1 MIRPESAPVYDQ
13 IDLKLGIKSSLPSV
27 KPTLALLFLMWHEM
41 GRPSELEY
49 ATAQGNTIVLRT
61 DIEET
66 LYQRLHE
73 ISDGVTLEQFR
84 DKVNNNLMFKA
95 QLEALLVAFELVWKV
110 AKIRFS
116 DGRSNSAERTGG
128 SRFPK
133 KVWFT
138 LNMDLLDA
146 VCGDD
151 ADYIKIFFSW
161 LGFDLN
167 ADNEKE
173 SNIIRFLTIISE
185 SAYYKLIDNEADVV
199 FNLES
204 VYKAVLSH
212 TDAVDISGDK
222 EAKGSLRIL
231 KSALAE
237 NLISN
242 ISVHNNAVTAI
253 DADALRHYADRVA
266 VFHQLE
272 PKVYLTTPIT
282 EPTIDFDA
290 LRREWMDQDNQEFI
304 LSCLDFMKAHG
315 LFTDKS
321 LETLQDK
328 EQCAVLFRHNSLNG
342 ILLSVN
348 PNQPDDEQRKD
359 TNGNTR
365 YYSEKYMIAENGYFV
380 SSEWRPDRADARK
393 PLIDWIFALMQKIKF
408 STGYQSE
415 FPRNRILFGAPGTG
429 KSFTLNREKD
439 LLLADGGEYERVT
452 FHPDYSYAN
461 FVGTYKPVPCKDSD
475 GKDAIT
481 YSYVPGPFMRTYVKA
496 LQNSRTD
503 APKPFLLVIEE
514 INRANVAAVFGD
526 VFQLLDRGGDEVSE
540 YPIQASEDI
549 KKYLAGELGGNPDD
563 YAEIRIPDNMFIW
576 ATMNSAD
583 QGVFPMDTAF
593 KRRWDFT
600 YLGIDDSEAGI
611 VGKKVVLGQG
621 DYRRIVEWNAL
632 RKAINN
638 ELLTYKVNEDKLM
651 GPYFISKKNLP
662 DGEMIDPAVFTRIFK
677 NKVIMYLFD
686 DAAKQ
691 KRITLFGGCDEKA
704 KNQYSK
710 ICREFDTKGVYIFCE
725 GISSQFIDN
734 VPEDDGE

>member
-1 MIRPESAPVYDQ
+1 MIRPESAPVYDP

-116 DGRSNSAERTGG
+116 DGRPNSAERTGG

-161 LGFDLN
+161 LGFNLN

-173 SNIIRFLTIISE
+173 NNIIRFLTIISE
-185 SAYYKLIDNEADVV
+185 SAYYKLIDNEANVV

-272 PKVYLTTPIT
+272 PNVYLTTPIT

-342 ILLSVN
+342 ILLRVN

-365 YYSEKYMIAENGYFV
+365 YYSEKYMIAENEYFV

-393 PLIDWIFALMQKIKF
+393 PLIDWIFALMQEIKF

-429 KSFTLNREKD
+429 KSFTLNREKN

-475 GKDAIT
+475 DKDAIT

-496 LQNSRTD
+496 LQNSKTD
-503 APKPFLLVIEE
+503 TPKPFLLVIEE

-526 VFQLLDRGGDEVSE
+526 VFQLLDRGDDEVSE

-563 YAEIRIPDNMFIW
+563 YSEIRLPDNMFIW

-662 DGEMIDPAVFTRIFK
+662 EGEMIDPAVFTRIFK

-710 ICREFDTKGVYIFCE
+710 ICREFDAKGVYIFCE

>member
-1 MIRPESAPVYDQ
+1 MIRPESAPVYEQ
-13 IDLKLGIKSSLPSV
+13 VDLKLGIKSSLPSV
-27 KPTLALLFLMWHEM
+27 KPTLALLFLMWREM

-49 ATAQGNTIVLRT
+49 ATAQGDAIVLRT
-61 DIEET
+61 DIEEA

-84 DKVNNNLMFKA
+84 DKTNNNLMFKA

-116 DGRSNSAERTGG
+116 DGRPNSAERTGG

-151 ADYIKIFFSW
+151 ADYIKVFFSW

-185 SAYYKLIDNEADVV
+185 SAYYKLVDNEADVV

-242 ISVHNNAVTAI
+242 ISAHNNAVTAI

-272 PKVYLTTPIT
+272 PKVYLTTPTT
-282 EPTIDFDA
+282 ETTIDFDA
-290 LRREWMDQDNQEFI
+290 LRQEWMDKDNQEFI
-304 LSCLDFMKAHG
+304 LSCLDFMKTHG

-328 EQCAVLFRHNSLNG
+328 EQCAVLFHHNSLNG
-342 ILLSVN
+342 ILLCVN

-359 TNGNTR
+359 ANGNAR
-365 YYSEKYMIAENGYFV
+365 YYSEKYIIAENGYFV
-380 SSEWRPDRADARK
+380 SSEWRPDREDARK
-393 PLIDWIFALMQKIKF
+393 PLIDWIFALMQEIKF
-408 STGYQSE
+408 NTGYQSE

-429 KSFTLNREKD
+429 KSFTLNHEKD

-475 GKDAIT
+475 GKDVIT
-481 YSYVPGPFMRTYVKA
+481 YSYVPGPFMRTCVKA

-503 APKPFLLVIEE
+503 DPKPFLLVIEE
-514 INRANVAAVFGD
+514 INRANVSAVFGD
-526 VFQLLDRGGDEVSE
+526 IFQLLDRGDDEVSE

-549 KKYLAGELGGNPDD
+549 KKYLAEELGGNPDD

-611 VGKKVVLGQG
+611 VGKKVILGQG

-662 DGEMIDPAVFTRIFK
+662 EGEMIDPAVFARIFK

-710 ICREFDTKGVYIFCE
+710 ICREFDAKGVYIFCE

-734 VPEDDGE
+734 APEDDGE

>member
-27 KPTLALLFLMWHEM
+27 KPTLALLFLMWREM

-49 ATAQGNTIVLRT
+49 TSTQGNAIVLRT
-61 DIEET
+61 DIEEK
-66 LYQRLHE
+66 LYQKLQE
-73 ISDGVTLEQFR
+73 VSDGITLEQFR
-84 DKVNNNLMFKA
+84 DKVNNNLMLKA

-116 DGRSNSAERTGG
+116 DGKPNSAERTGG

-133 KVWFT
+133 KLWFT
-138 LNMDLLDA
+138 LNMDMLDA

-151 ADYIKIFFSW
+151 VDYVKVFFSW

-167 ADNEKE
+167 TDVEKE
-173 SNIIRFLTIISE
+173 KNVIRFLTAISE
-185 SAYYKLIDNEADVV
+185 SAYYKLIDNETDVV

-212 TDAVDISGDK
+212 VDAVDISGDK

-231 KSALAE
+231 KSALTE

-242 ISVHNNAVTAI
+242 LSARNNAVTAI
-253 DADALRHYADRVA
+253 DEDALRRYADRVA

-272 PKVYLTTPIT
+272 PKVYLTAPAT
-282 EPTIDFDA
+282 ETTIDFDA
-290 LRREWMDQDNQEFI
+290 LRQEWMDKDNQEFI
-304 LSCLDFMKAHG
+304 LACLDFMKSHG
-315 LFTDKS
+315 LFTDSS
-321 LETLQDK
+321 LEILQNK
-328 EQCAVLFRHNSLNG
+328 EQCAELFSHNSLNG
-342 ILLSVN
+342 ILLHVN
-348 PNQPDDEQRKD
+348 PEQAEDEQRRD
-359 TNGNTR
+359 GNGNTR
-365 YYSEKYMIAENGYFV
+365 YYSEKYVIEDTEYFV
-380 SSEWRPDRADARK
+380 SSEWRPDREDARK
-393 PLIDWIFALMQKIKF
+393 PLIDWIFAMMQKIKF
-408 STGYQSE
+408 STGYQCE
-415 FPRNRILFGAPGTG
+415 FSRNRILFGAPGTG
-429 KSFTLNREKD
+429 KSFTLNHEKD
-439 LLLADGGEYERVT
+439 ILLADGGEYERVT

-461 FVGTYKPVPCKDSD
+461 FVGTYKPVPCQDSD

-481 YSYVPGPFMRTYVKA
+481 YTYVPGPFMRTYVKA
-496 LQNSRTD
+496 LRNSRSD
-503 APKPFLLVIEE
+503 DPKPFLLVIEE

-526 VFQLLDRGGDEVSE
+526 VFQLLDRGDNEVSE

-549 KKYLAGELGGNPDD
+549 KKYLAEELGGAPDI
-563 YAEIRIPDNMFIW
+563 YSEIRIPDNMFIW

-611 VGKKVVLGQG
+611 VGKKVILGQG
-621 DYRRIVEWNAL
+621 NYRRVVEWNAL
-632 RKAINN
+632 RKAIND

-662 DGEMIDPAVFTRIFK
+662 EGEMIDPAVFTRIFK

>member
-116 DGRSNSAERTGG
+116 DGRPNSAERTGG

-185 SAYYKLIDNEADVV
+185 SAYYKLIDNEAEVV

-342 ILLSVN
+342 ILLRVN

-393 PLIDWIFALMQKIKF
+393 PLIDWIFALMQEIKF

-526 VFQLLDRGGDEVSE
+526 VFQLLDRGDDEVSE

-549 KKYLAGELGGNPDD
+549 KKYLAGELGGKPDD

-662 DGEMIDPAVFTRIFK
+662 EGEMIDPAVFTRIFK

>member
-13 IDLKLGIKSSLPSV
+13 IDLKLGIKSSLPYV

-116 DGRSNSAERTGG
+116 DGRPNSAERTGG

-185 SAYYKLIDNEADVV
+185 SAYYKLIDNEAEVV

-342 ILLSVN
+342 ILLRVN

-393 PLIDWIFALMQKIKF
+393 PLIDWIFALMQEIKF

-526 VFQLLDRGGDEVSE
+526 VFQLLDRGDDEVSE

-662 DGEMIDPAVFTRIFK
+662 EGEMIDPAVFTRIFK

>member
-1 MIRPESAPVYDQ
+1 MIRPESAPVYEQ
-13 IDLKLGIKSSLPSV
+13 VDLKLGIKSSLPSV
-27 KPTLALLFLMWHEM
+27 KPTLALLFLMWREM

-49 ATAQGNTIVLRT
+49 ATAQGDAIVLRT
-61 DIEET
+61 DIEEA

-84 DKVNNNLMFKA
+84 DKTNINLMFKA

-116 DGRSNSAERTGG
+116 DGRPNSAERTGG

-151 ADYIKIFFSW
+151 ADYLKVFFSW

-173 SNIIRFLTIISE
+173 RNIIRFLTIISE
-185 SAYYKLIDNEADVV
+185 SAYYKLIDNDADVV
-199 FNLES
+199 FNLER
-204 VYKAVLSH
+204 VNKAVLSH

-253 DADALRHYADRVA
+253 DAAALRHYADRVA

-272 PKVYLTTPIT
+272 PKVYLTTPTT
-282 EPTIDFDA
+282 ETTIDFDA
-290 LRREWMDQDNQEFI
+290 LRQEWMDKDNQEFI
-304 LSCLDFMKAHG
+304 LSCLDFMKTHG

-328 EQCAVLFRHNSLNG
+328 EQCAVLFHHNSLNG
-342 ILLSVN
+342 ILLCVN

-359 TNGNTR
+359 ANGNAR
-365 YYSEKYMIAENGYFV
+365 YYSEKYIIAENGYFV
-380 SSEWRPDRADARK
+380 SSEWRPDREDARK
-393 PLIDWIFALMQKIKF
+393 PLIDWIFALMQEIKF
-408 STGYQSE
+408 NTGYQSE

-429 KSFTLNREKD
+429 KSFTLNHEKD

-475 GKDAIT
+475 GKDVIT

-503 APKPFLLVIEE
+503 DPKPFLLVIEE

-526 VFQLLDRGGDEVSE
+526 IFQLLDRGDDEVSE

-549 KKYLAGELGGNPDD
+549 KKYLAEELGGNPDD

-611 VGKKVVLGQG
+611 VGKKVILGQG

-662 DGEMIDPAVFTRIFK
+662 EGEMIDPAVFARIFK

-710 ICREFDTKGVYIFCE
+710 ICREFDAKGVYIFCE

>member
-1 MIRPESAPVYDQ
+1 MIRPESAPVYDP

-116 DGRSNSAERTGG
+116 DGRPNSAERTGG

-161 LGFDLN
+161 LDFDLN

-173 SNIIRFLTIISE
+173 SSIIRFLTIISE
-185 SAYYKLIDNEADVV
+185 SAYYKLIDNEANVV

-342 ILLSVN
+342 ILLRVN

-393 PLIDWIFALMQKIKF
+393 PLIDWIFALMQEIKF

-475 GKDAIT
+475 DKDAIT

-496 LQNSRTD
+496 LQNSKTD
-503 APKPFLLVIEE
+503 TPKPFLLVIEE

-526 VFQLLDRGGDEVSE
+526 VFQLLDRGDDEVSE

-563 YAEIRIPDNMFIW
+563 YSEIRLPDNMFIW

-662 DGEMIDPAVFTRIFK
+662 EGEMIDPAVFTRIFK

-710 ICREFDTKGVYIFCE
+710 ICREFDAKGVYIFCE

>member
-84 DKVNNNLMFKA
+84 DKVNSNLMFKA

-116 DGRSNSAERTGG
+116 DGRPNSAERTGG

-161 LGFDLN
+161 LGFNLN

-304 LSCLDFMKAHG
+304 LSCLDFMKTHG

-342 ILLSVN
+342 ILLRVN

-359 TNGNTR
+359 ANGNTR

-393 PLIDWIFALMQKIKF
+393 PLIDWIFALMQEIKF

-496 LQNSRTD
+496 LQNSRAD

-526 VFQLLDRGGDEVSE
+526 VFQLLDRGDDEVSE
-540 YPIQASEDI
+540 YPVQASEDI

-563 YAEIRIPDNMFIW
+563 YSEIRIPDNMFIW

-600 YLGIDDSEAGI
+600 YLGIDDSEIGI
-611 VGKKVVLGQG
+611 VGKKVILGQG
-621 DYRRIVEWNAL
+621 EHRRVVEWNAL

-662 DGEMIDPAVFTRIFK
+662 DGEMIDAAVFTRIFK

-691 KRITLFGGCDEKA
+691 KRPSLFAGCED
-704 KNQYSK
+704 KNLYSQ
-710 ICREFDTKGVYIFCE
+710 ICREFDSKGVYIFCE
-725 GISSQFIDN
+725 RISSQFIDN
-734 VPEDDGE
+734 APEDDRE

>member
-1 MIRPESAPVYDQ
+1 MIRPESAPVYDP

-116 DGRSNSAERTGG
+116 DGRPNSAERTGG

-185 SAYYKLIDNEADVV
+185 SAYYKLIDNEANVV

-342 ILLSVN
+342 ILLRVN

-393 PLIDWIFALMQKIKF
+393 PLIDWIFALMQEIKF

-475 GKDAIT
+475 DKDAIT

-496 LQNSRTD
+496 LQNSKTD
-503 APKPFLLVIEE
+503 TPKPFLLVIEE

-526 VFQLLDRGGDEVSE
+526 VFQLLDRGDDEVSE

-563 YAEIRIPDNMFIW
+563 YSEIRLPDNMFIW

-593 KRRWDFT
+593 KRRWYFT

-662 DGEMIDPAVFTRIFK
+662 EGEMIDPAVFTRIFK

>member
-61 DIEET
+61 DIEEA

-73 ISDGVTLEQFR
+73 LSDGVTLEQFR

-116 DGRSNSAERTGG
+116 DGRPNSAERTGG

-161 LGFDLN
+161 LGFNLN

-304 LSCLDFMKAHG
+304 LSCLDFMKTHG

-342 ILLSVN
+342 ILLRVN

-359 TNGNTR
+359 ANGNTR

-393 PLIDWIFALMQKIKF
+393 PLIDWIFALMQEIKF

-496 LQNSRTD
+496 LQNSRAD

-526 VFQLLDRGGDEVSE
+526 VFQLLDRGDDEVSE
-540 YPIQASEDI
+540 YPVQASEDI

-563 YAEIRIPDNMFIW
+563 YSEIRIPDNMFIW

-600 YLGIDDSEAGI
+600 YLGIDDSETGI
-611 VGKKVVLGQG
+611 VGKKVILGQG
-621 DYRRIVEWNAL
+621 EHRRVVEWNAL

-638 ELLTYKVNEDKLM
+638 ELLAYKVNEDKLM

-662 DGEMIDPAVFTRIFK
+662 DGEMIDAAVFTRIFK

-691 KRITLFGGCDEKA
+691 KRPSLFAGCED
-704 KNQYSK
+704 KNLYSQ
-710 ICREFDTKGVYIFCE
+710 ICREFDSKGVYIFCE
-725 GISSQFIDN
+725 RISSQFIDN
-734 VPEDDGE
+734 APEDDGE

>member
-1 MIRPESAPVYDQ
+1 MIRPESAPVYDP

-116 DGRSNSAERTGG
+116 DGRPNSAERTGG

-185 SAYYKLIDNEADVV
+185 SAYYKLIDNEANVV

-272 PKVYLTTPIT
+272 PNVYLTTPIT

-342 ILLSVN
+342 ILLRVN

-393 PLIDWIFALMQKIKF
+393 PLIDWIFALMQEIKF
-408 STGYQSE
+408 SSGYQSE

-475 GKDAIT
+475 DKDAIT

-496 LQNSRTD
+496 LQNSKTD
-503 APKPFLLVIEE
+503 TPKPFLLVIEE

-526 VFQLLDRGGDEVSE
+526 VFQLLDRGDDEVSE

-563 YAEIRIPDNMFIW
+563 YSEIRLPDNMFIW

-662 DGEMIDPAVFTRIFK
+662 EGEMIDPAVFTRIFK

-691 KRITLFGGCDEKA
+691 KHITLFGGCDEKA

-710 ICREFDTKGVYIFCE
+710 ICREFDAKGVYIFCE

>member
-1 MIRPESAPVYDQ
+1 MIRPESAPVYDP

-116 DGRSNSAERTGG
+116 DGRPNSAERTGG

-185 SAYYKLIDNEADVV
+185 SAYYKLIDNEANVV

-342 ILLSVN
+342 ILLRVN

-393 PLIDWIFALMQKIKF
+393 PLIDWIFALMQEIKF

-475 GKDAIT
+475 DKDAIT

-496 LQNSRTD
+496 LQNSKTD
-503 APKPFLLVIEE
+503 TPKPFLLVIEE

-526 VFQLLDRGGDEVSE
+526 VFQLLDRGDDEVSE

-563 YAEIRIPDNMFIW
+563 YSEIRLPDNMFIW

-621 DYRRIVEWNAL
+621 DYHRIVEWNAL

-662 DGEMIDPAVFTRIFK
+662 EGEMIDPAVFTRIFK

-710 ICREFDTKGVYIFCE
+710 ICREFDAKGVYIFCE

>member
-1 MIRPESAPVYDQ
+1 MIRPESAPVYDP

-61 DIEET
+61 DIEEA

-110 AKIRFS
+110 AKIRFF
-116 DGRSNSAERTGG
+116 DGRPNSAERTGG

-161 LGFDLN
+161 LGFNLN

-304 LSCLDFMKAHG
+304 LSCLDFMKTHG

-342 ILLSVN
+342 ILLRVN

-359 TNGNTR
+359 ANGNTR

-393 PLIDWIFALMQKIKF
+393 PLIDWIFALMQEIKF

-526 VFQLLDRGGDEVSE
+526 VFQLLDRGDDEVSE

-611 VGKKVVLGQG
+611 VGKKVILGQG
-621 DYRRIVEWNAL
+621 EHRRVVEWNAL

-662 DGEMIDPAVFTRIFK
+662 DGEIIDPVVFNRIFK

-691 KRITLFGGCDEKA
+691 KRPSLFAGCED
-704 KNQYSK
+704 KNLYSQ

>member
-1 MIRPESAPVYDQ
+1 MIRPESAPVYDP

-116 DGRSNSAERTGG
+116 DGRPNSAERTGG

-185 SAYYKLIDNEADVV
+185 SAYYKLIDNEAHVV

-272 PKVYLTTPIT
+272 PNVYLTTPIT

-342 ILLSVN
+342 ILLRVN

-393 PLIDWIFALMQKIKF
+393 PLIDWIFALMQEIKF

-475 GKDAIT
+475 DKDAIT

-496 LQNSRTD
+496 LQNSKTD
-503 APKPFLLVIEE
+503 TPKPFLLVIEE

-526 VFQLLDRGGDEVSE
+526 VFQLLDRGDDEVSE

-563 YAEIRIPDNMFIW
+563 YSEIRLPDNMFIW

-662 DGEMIDPAVFTRIFK
+662 EGEMIDPAVFTRIFK

-710 ICREFDTKGVYIFCE
+710 ICREFDAKGVYIFCE